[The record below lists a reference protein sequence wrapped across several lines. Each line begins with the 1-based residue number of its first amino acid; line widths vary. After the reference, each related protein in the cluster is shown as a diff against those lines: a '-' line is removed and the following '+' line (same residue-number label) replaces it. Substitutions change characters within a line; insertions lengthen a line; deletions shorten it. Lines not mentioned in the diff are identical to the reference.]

1 MGIYCNRQLTV
12 SFVIMAFLLLAS
24 VSAMP
29 FNPTRHRPPIW
40 VVLGSSKTFSFLSVG
55 ARKVKEQIIMAQP
68 AGNDTVPGTGSEP
81 PSCIGKCGECT
92 PCEPVL
98 ISVPP
103 LEYYPQIWKCKCG
116 DKLFDP

>member
-1 MGIYCNRQLTV
+1 MGIYCNRHLTV
-12 SFVIMAFLLLAS
+12 SLAIMAFLLLAS

-29 FNPTRHRPPIW
+29 FNPTRH
-40 VVLGSSKTFSFLSVG
+40 SVG

-68 AGNDTVPGTGSEP
+68 GNDSVAGTGSEP

-103 LEYYPQIWKCKCG
+103 EMKVPLDQYYPQTWKCKCE